1 MRIQNQ
7 LRQVATSVLMA
18 AFVFLPLGAQDTQKP
33 TQQGDQS
40 VQDKKDFTVSVKV
53 DRVLVNVVARDKKGN
68 LIKDLK
74 REDFTILEDG
84 KPQKI
89 VSFDLEQVETAGP
102 EVLQASGGTV
112 GTQKIITS
120 KTSEIPNLTN
130 HRLVILFFD
139 FSGAQEEEI
148 DR

>member
-1 MRIQNQ
+1 MRIQNH
-7 LRQVATSVLMA
+7 LRQTATSILMA
-18 AFVFLPLGAQDTQKP
+18 AFIFLPLGAQDVQKP
-33 TQQGDQS
+33 AQQNDTTS
-40 VQDKKDFTVSVKV
+40 QDKKDFTVSVKV

-89 VSFDLEQVETAGP
+89 MTFDLEQVETAGP

-112 GTQKIITS
+112 GGQK
-120 KTSEIPNLTN
+120 
-130 HRLVILFFD
+130 
-139 FSGAQEEEI
+139 
-148 DR
+148 